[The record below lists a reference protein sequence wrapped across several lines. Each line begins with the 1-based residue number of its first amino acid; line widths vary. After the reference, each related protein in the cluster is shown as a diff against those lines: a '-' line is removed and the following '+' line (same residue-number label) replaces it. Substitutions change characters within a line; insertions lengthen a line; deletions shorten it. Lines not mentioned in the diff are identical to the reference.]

1 MVIGTVR
8 LCNSAQGFV
17 LVMPDEGTHDIVVQ
31 VSLLE
36 RLGLGCLRPGQRVQC
51 NVEADRHGRA
61 SARDVQLI

>member
-8 LCNSAQGFV
+8 LCNVAQGYV
-17 LVMPDEGTHDIVVQ
+17 LVMPDVGTHDIVVQ

-36 RLGLGCLRPGQRVQC
+36 RLGLGRLRQGQRVRC
-51 NVEADRHGRA
+51 AVEADRHGRA